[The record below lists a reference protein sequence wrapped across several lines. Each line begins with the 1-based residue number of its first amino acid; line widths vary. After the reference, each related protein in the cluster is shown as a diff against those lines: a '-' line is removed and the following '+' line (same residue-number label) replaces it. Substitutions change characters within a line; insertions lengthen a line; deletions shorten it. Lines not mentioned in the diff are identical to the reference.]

1 MAHRKPKKP
10 SKPAETRRPRTTPAP
25 VIIDDRFAPLI
36 AGIVMLVAAVVYV
49 RTAARDL
56 VVGDSVE
63 FATIALNGGVAHPP
77 GYPLLMILGRLFS
90 FLPFGTPV
98 FRVNLVSVAAGVA
111 TAGLIVLIARRLG
124 ASRFGAAIAGLLL
137 AFHPIVWEWSLAIEA
152 FALNGALAAAIVYFL
167 VRWHQ
172 QPEKTHFLV
181 VAALF
186 GGLASS
192 NHHTIIFLV
201 PSIFLLL
208 WWHRDQLIK
217 KPGVIVACVGAIIVG
232 LLPYI
237 YIPLEAAKD
246 PVLNWGNVRSFGQ
259 LINHFLRAEY
269 GTGRLAAGGVAP
281 GEPIERLTVFAASF
295 TILEAVL
302 LMVGAVIAYQRAR
315 WFLWFTLLSF
325 ALAGPALVAYAN
337 MDVADEGRW
346 VIEHFFVL
354 PHVIAAPLAALGFT
368 YIAERLGLLVNKPM
382 VTQPILAIAAA
393 ALIAISASQNYQRID
408 QHDNRI
414 VRTYAEDVL
423 ASLPREAVL
432 MAQEDQVVI
441 PITYLQAVEK
451 QRPDVTV
458 IMLGVFRGGKGS
470 YIRELKRR
478 KPDLVV
484 PFERYS
490 RNSPSGN
497 TRAFLDANPKR
508 RFALIG
514 APLDS
519 SLFTTYWTYQLGLV
533 NMVLPRSVDVIYA
546 QMADDFLR
554 LTSKYR
560 FPDPHKAKMATYE
573 RRIVRS
579 YAIPY
584 LRLAQQ
590 FRAIDK
596 KTEADSLIRRAM
608 EIDPTIRIPLRSS
621 NPP

>member
-10 SKPAETRRPRTTPAP
+10 SKPAEMPRAKTTPAP
-25 VIIDDRFAPLI
+25 VIVDDRLAPLI
-36 AGIVMLVAAVVYV
+36 AVVVMLVAAGVYV

-90 FLPFGTPV
+90 YLPFGPPV
-98 FRVNLVSVAAGVA
+98 FRVNLVSVVAGVA

-124 ASRFGAAIAGLLL
+124 ASRLGAAIAGLLV

-152 FALNGALAAAIVYFL
+152 FALNAALASAIIYFL

-172 QPEKTHFLV
+172 QPERTHFLIL
-181 VAALF
+181 AALF

-192 NHHTIIFLV
+192 NHHTIVFLI
-201 PSIFLLL
+201 PSILLLL
-208 WWHRDQLIK
+208 WWHRAQLIK
-217 KPGVIVACVGAIIVG
+217 KPLVVVACAGAIVVG
-232 LLPYI
+232 LLPYL

-246 PVLNWGNVRSFGQ
+246 PVLNWGNVRTLGQ
-259 LINHFLRAEY
+259 LVNHFLRVEY

-302 LMVGAVIAYQRAR
+302 LIGGAVLAYQRSR
-315 WFLWFTLLSF
+315 WFLWFTLLCF
-325 ALAGPALVAYAN
+325 GLAGPALIAYAN

-346 VIEHFFVL
+346 VLEHFFVL
-354 PHVIAAPLAALGFT
+354 PHVIVAPLAALGFT
-368 YIAERLGLLVNKPM
+368 YIAERVGLVVKKPM
-382 VTQPILAIAAA
+382 VTQSILAIAAV
-393 ALIAISASQNYQRID
+393 ALIAVSVAQNYRRID

-423 ASLPREAVL
+423 ASLPRQTVL

-484 PFERYS
+484 PFERYN
-490 RNSPSGN
+490 RHSPSGN
-497 TRAFLDANPKR
+497 TKAFLDANPGR

-560 FPDPHKAKMATYE
+560 FPDPQKAKMQTYE

-584 LRLAQQ
+584 IRLAQQ
-590 FRAIDK
+590 FRAIG
-596 KTEADSLIRRAM
+596 KTTDADSLVRRAM
-608 EIDPTIRIPLRSS
+608 EIDPTLRIPIRS